1 MKQLI
6 LNNYIIQE
14 VDSDCILRSAKVNGN
29 ELEFVLSR
37 ESADFEVYKLPP
49 GNYQIV
55 QPSEEVAREI
65 VERMDN
71 NNWPK
76 PVYKNYCPMLDINFF
91 TALESYASLLKA
103 NQISNA
109 VILKQI

>member
-6 LNNYIIQE
+6 LNNHIIQE
-14 VDSDCILRSAKVNGN
+14 VPEGAKNFTVI
-29 ELEFVLSR
+29 
-37 ESADFEVYKLPP
+37 ESHSYFPSPRVEHSIGGENLPH
-49 GNYQIV
+49 GNYKIV